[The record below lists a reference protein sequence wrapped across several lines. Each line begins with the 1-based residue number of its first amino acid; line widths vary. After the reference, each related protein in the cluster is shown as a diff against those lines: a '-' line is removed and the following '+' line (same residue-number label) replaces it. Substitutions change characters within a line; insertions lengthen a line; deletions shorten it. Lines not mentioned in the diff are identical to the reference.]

1 MNQILIMEN
10 KKKKKKSHSSG
21 PSDISNILKFFAII
35 LIIFGIFFVE
45 QGSYA
50 IYKEIIGSNTDN
62 LPTVTIERVND
73 TAVVTVT
80 STYEIEYLVYSWGDG
95 EDTRLSVGGTYV
107 EETIMLPLSNSI
119 LNIEVEE
126 ENGRT
131 VKYQKEFNVEDM
143 DITQP
148 SIELTE
154 ESTEGN
160 IKITATDET
169 EMSYIIYQVN
179 DEEEVRID
187 KSDAE
192 DKTISYILKLSNGEN
207 IVTVTAVDTSG
218 NYTTVEQT
226 IVVSGQTAINL
237 SIEDGK
243 LIVNLEDEDGVKDV
257 LVNLNGAEYE
267 ATDINQKSVSFSLD
281 IVEGTNTL
289 SITVTNV
296 NSLVTKGVNEF
307 EY

>member
-10 KKKKKKSHSSG
+10 KKKKKKSHNSG

-187 KSDAE
+187 KSDSE